1 MSNYLNNKFLIN
13 FFSIIIIFLLDRVS
27 KFYVISQ
34 TEEILSS
41 NLFTSRFLNI
51 SLIWNEGVAFGL
63 LSFQNDSF
71 YNLITILISLIILIL
86 TFLTFRTNRLKKYS
100 YIGIIGGALGNL
112 FDRLYYYAVPD
123 FIDVHLGN
131 FHWFI
136 FNIADIFITI
146 GVICLIFVE
155 LILNNEKLK
164 NENE

>member
-13 FFSIIIIFLLDRVS
+13 FLSIIIIFLLDRVS

-41 NLFTSRFLNI
+41 NLFTSKFLNI

-112 FDRLYYYAVPD
+112 FDRITYRAVPD
-123 FIDVHLGN
+123 FIDFHFNG

-136 FNIADIFITI
+136 FNIADIFITL
-146 GVICLIFVE
+146 GVICLIYDEIFLQKKE
-155 LILNNEKLK
+155 YE
-164 NENE
+164 